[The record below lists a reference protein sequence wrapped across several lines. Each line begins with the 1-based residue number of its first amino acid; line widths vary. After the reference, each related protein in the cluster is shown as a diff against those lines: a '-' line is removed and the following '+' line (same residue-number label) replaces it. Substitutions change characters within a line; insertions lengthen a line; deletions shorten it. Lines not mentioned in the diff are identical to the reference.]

1 MLQKIFSTRENEYS
15 NPLWKCVVEVPILVC
30 DRCLLCMPCPACTRK
45 TGECLDCGKP
55 ILPTSKRCKKCV
67 GKILPRPA
75 QNPKIDW
82 PDMDL
87 LIERVAVGGYCAV
100 ARELR
105 CSDNAIRKRIRKA
118 AASIQ
123 DPVATTLP

>member
-1 MLQKIFSTRENEYS
+1 
-15 NPLWKCVVEVPILVC
+15 
-30 DRCLLCMPCPACTRK
+30 
-45 TGECLDCGKP
+45 
-55 ILPTSKRCKKCV
+55 
-67 GKILPRPA
+67 
-75 QNPKIDW
+75 
-82 PDMDL
+82 MDL